1 MSIFKLVIGVFSL
14 FSIGLLVFSFFVD
27 HESELYRLLNFFD
40 YGFCALFLYDFFNE
54 LYKAE
59 KRTRYFFTFGWLDL
73 LSSIPVIKEFRFVR
87 AFRLF
92 RIIRLLKSYTEL
104 RIFLK
109 FEKKSSIYALIL
121 VAITFIIVFTSF
133 FVLYLEKDVGNIKT
147 AEDTLWWAYI
157 TVTTVGYG
165 DYYPVTLAGK
175 GVASVLIFT
184 GFIAFGTVISYVNDK
199 FSRIKDI

>member
-1 MSIFKLVIGVFSL
+1 MTIFKLVIGVFSL
-14 FSIGLLVFSFFVD
+14 FSIWLLAFSFFVD

-40 YGFCALFLYDFFNE
+40 FGFCALFLYDFFNE
-54 LYKAE
+54 LYRAE
-59 KRTRYFFTFGWLDL
+59 NRMKYFFTYGWLDL
-73 LSSIPVIKEFRFVR
+73 LSSVPVIHEFRFVR
-87 AFRLF
+87 IFRVF
-92 RIIRLLKSYTEL
+92 RIIRLVKSYKDL
-104 RIFLK
+104 RTFIK

-121 VAITFIIVFTSF
+121 VIITFIIVFTSF

-165 DYYPVTLAGK
+165 DYYPVTIAGK

-184 GFIAFGTVISYVNDK
+184 GFIAFGTVISYVNDRL
-199 FSRIKDI
+199 SRIKDI